1 MAKRDP
7 TRMQDLQRQDIRESQ
22 LKGKVGK
29 KLAPGK
35 GVKEGLKPK
44 PEGTG
49 RHGNPY

>member
-1 MAKRDP
+1 MPKREP
-7 TRMQDLQRQDIRESQ
+7 TRMESLQRQDIRESQ

-44 PEGTG
+44 PEGLG
-49 RHGNPY
+49 RRGHPY